1 MSTRMPVDH
10 GIGIG
15 YTILPGDERFKR
27 TDADMQS
34 WHKKPLK

>member
-10 GIGIG
+10 GIVIG
-15 YTILPGDERFKR
+15 YTILPGDERFKQ

-34 WHKKPLK
+34 WYKKPLK